1 MKQERNYGIDLLRIV
16 AIYMILILHIL
27 GQGGVL
33 KNIWIEADCYEAAWT
48 MELMAYCAVNCYA
61 LISGYVGLNSR
72 FKLSNLFL
80 LWGQVVF
87 ISVASLAIFACA
99 GTDITGSNLLH
110 ACLPVASGTYWYFT
124 AYFCLYLLTPFIN
137 KLIQEMSG
145 KALGCLSI
153 ILLFLFSFMPTVLR
167 RDMFLIDNGYSP
179 VWLGVLY
186 IFGAILGKYKDRI
199 RTNKWVLL
207 GGYVAAVAFTVVSKF
222 VLFHLNFFYGFTLY
236 DDFILIRY
244 NSPTMVIAAVCL
256 LLLFANLNVKKI
268 SKVIK
273 LLAPATFGVYIIHT
287 EPFIWEHLLADRF
300 YFLTKLGPLTFVPI
314 VIGSAFGIYLVCTII
329 ELVRMYVFKLCRI
342 PKLCKKLEEVFRKV
356 FIPLMLSC
364 GKKLLMGGNR
374 E

>member
-33 KNIWIEADCYEAAWT
+33 RNIWIDAECYVTAWS

-87 ISVASLAIFACA
+87 ISVVSLAIFACF
-99 GTDITGSNLLH
+99 GTDITGSNLLD

-287 EPFIWEHLLADRF
+287 EPFVWDYLLADRF

-314 VIGSAFGIYLVCTII
+314 VIGSALGIYLVCTII

>member
-1 MKQERNYGIDLLRIV
+1 
-16 AIYMILILHIL
+16 MILIVHIL

-33 KNIWIEADCYEAAWT
+33 RNIWIEADCYEAAWT

-72 FKLSNLFL
+72 VRLSNLFL

-87 ISVASLAIFACA
+87 ISVTSLAIFACL
-99 GTDITGSNLLH
+99 GMDITGSNLLH
-110 ACLPVASGTYWYFT
+110 ACLPVASGTYWYFS

-137 KLIQEMSG
+137 KLIQEMNG
-145 KALGCLSI
+145 KALGSLVL

-179 VWLGVLY
+179 VWLIVLY
-186 IFGAILGKYKDRI
+186 IFGAILRKYKNAI
-199 RTNKWVLL
+199 HTNKLVLFCGYL
-207 GGYVAAVAFTVVSKF
+207 GAVALTVISKF

-236 DDFILIRY
+236 DEFILIRY
-244 NSPTMVIAAVCL
+244 NSLTMVIASVCL
-256 LLLFANLNVKKI
+256 LLLFADLNVKMV
-268 SKVIK
+268 SKVIM

-287 EPFIWEHLLADRF
+287 EPFVWEHLLADRF
-300 YFLTKLGPLTFVPI
+300 YFLTELEPLPFVLI

-329 ELVRMYVFKLCRI
+329 ELIRIYVFKLCRI
-342 PKLCKKLEEVFRKV
+342 PKLCKKIEEVFRKIL
-356 FIPLMLSC
+356 IPFMLSC
-364 GKKLLMGGNR
+364 GKKLLMEDNC

>member
-80 LWGQVVF
+80 IWGQVVF
-87 ISVASLAIFACA
+87 ISVVSLAIFACF
-99 GTDITGSNLLH
+99 GTDITGSNLLD

-137 KLIQEMSG
+137 KLIQELNG

-222 VLFHLNFFYGFTLY
+222 VLFHLNFFYGFTMY

-244 NSPTMVIAAVCL
+244 NSPTMVIASLCL

-287 EPFIWEHLLADRF
+287 EPFVWDYLLADRF

-314 VIGSAFGIYLVCTII
+314 VIGSALGIYLVCTII

-356 FIPLMLSC
+356 FIPLML
-364 GKKLLMGGNR
+364 
-374 E
+374 

>member
-61 LISGYVGLNSR
+61 LISGYVGLNSK

-87 ISVASLAIFACA
+87 ISVASLAIFACM
-99 GTDITGSNLLH
+99 GTEITGGNLLH

-137 KLIQEMSG
+137 KMIQEMSG

-153 ILLFLFSFMPTVLR
+153 ILLFLFSLMPTVLR
-167 RDMFLIDNGYSP
+167 RDMFLIENGYSP

-186 IFGAILGKYKDRI
+186 IFGAIFGKYKDRI

-207 GGYVAAVAFTVVSKF
+207 GGYLGAVAFTVVSKF

-244 NSPTMVIAAVCL
+244 NSPTMVIASVCL

-273 LLAPATFGVYIIHT
+273 LLAPTTFGVYIIHT

-300 YFLTKLGPLTFVPI
+300 YFLTELGPLPFIPI
-314 VIGSAFGIYLVCTII
+314 VIVSALGIYFVCTII
-329 ELVRMYVFKLCRI
+329 ELIRMYIFKLCRI
-342 PKLCKKLEEVFRKV
+342 PKLCKKIEDLFRKIL
-356 FIPLMLSC
+356 IPLMLSC
-364 GKKLLMGGNR
+364 GKRLLMGGKR